1 MVVIRIFALWVLG
14 CSVAWAQ
21 PAPVRPAG
29 TDAAPA
35 ELQEGTKRRT
45 ELKAV
50 LQAEEHGASATGRG
64 MDAAQRQQLRRQL
77 RENSGR

>member
-1 MVVIRIFALWVLG
+1 MVVMRIFALWVLG

-21 PAPVRPAG
+21 PTPVRPVG
-29 TDAAPA
+29 TEAAPA
-35 ELQEGTKRRT
+35 ELRDGAKRRN

-50 LQAEEHGASATGRG
+50 LQAEEHGASANGRG